1 MAKMSRAKTGKAQ
14 IQAAGQGLQV
24 HDTAIIA
31 PGAKLGEGV
40 VVGPFCTVGPEVV
53 VGAGTRLVSH
63 VVLAGRTTL
72 GANNVIYPFTSLGQA
87 SPDRKYKG
95 EAATLVI
102 GEENDIRE
110 GVTMH
115 IGTAVDQGITTVGS
129 HNLLMAG
136 SHVAHDCVVGNHCIL
151 ANYAQLAG
159 HVQLADWVT
168 IGGLSGVHQRVR
180 VGTGAIVGGHTAV
193 DYDVPPFA
201 SVAGRRASLK
211 GLNLIG
217 LRRRGMEKH
226 VIQALDEAYDY
237 LFEDDDL
244 PLAERA
250 KKLQRRSK
258 LVEVKQLAAFVLSTQ
273 RGMTVYEE
281 DA

>member
-1 MAKMSRAKTGKAQ
+1 MVGQTKPSGARIHPTALVAK
-14 IQAAGQGLQV
+14 
-24 HDTAIIA
+24 
-31 PGAKLGEGV
+31 GARLGEGV
-40 VVGPFCTVGPEVV
+40 EIGPFCIVGPEVV
-53 VGAGTRLVSH
+53 IGAGTKLVSH

-72 GANNVIYPFTSLGQA
+72 GEGNIVYPFASLGQA

-102 GEENDIRE
+102 GDHNDIRE

-115 IGTAVDQGITTVGS
+115 IGTAVDKGTTRVGN
-129 HNLLMAG
+129 HNLFMAG

-159 HVQLADWVT
+159 HVELSDHVN
-168 IGGLSGVHQRVR
+168 IGGLSGVHQHVR
-180 VGTGAIVGGHTAV
+180 IGWGAIVGGHTAV

-217 LRRRGMEKH
+217 LRRRGFEKS
-226 VIQALDEAYDY
+226 VIAALDEAYDL
-237 LFEDDDL
+237 LFDDDDR

-250 KKLQRRSK
+250 TKLKRRTKVKEVK
-258 LVEVKQLAAFVLSTQ
+258 LVAEFVLASQ
-273 RGMTVYEE
+273 RGVTAYE
-281 DA
+281 DDTQ